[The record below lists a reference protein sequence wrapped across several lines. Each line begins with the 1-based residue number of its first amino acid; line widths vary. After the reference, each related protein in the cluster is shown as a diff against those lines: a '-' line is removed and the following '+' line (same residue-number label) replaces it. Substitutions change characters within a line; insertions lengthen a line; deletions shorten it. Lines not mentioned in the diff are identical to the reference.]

1 LTSRIYDKGDILCS
15 IKRAESTVLK
25 LKTNISVW
33 ILVLDDK
40 HNWLLK
46 VRMDIKLGRKKKGAQ
61 ASWPKTYCHWEP
73 GAKSLEGLGVV

>member
-1 LTSRIYDKGDILCS
+1 M
-15 IKRAESTVLK
+15 K

-46 VRMDIKLGRKKKGAQ
+46 VRMDIKLGRKRSSVQSAKEILSLGTWCQKPGGFGAMGVLVTRD
-61 ASWPKTYCHWEP
+61 S
-73 GAKSLEGLGVV
+73 AKAVVRVMIIENGRE